1 MDKLVFKLLN
11 HCVVTAE
18 TKACLQ
24 CPIVFFQF
32 VMGIARLKLTM
43 GCRVCDAILSTGKGR
58 RHVFC

>member
-24 CPIVFFQF
+24 CPRVFFS
-32 VMGIARLKLTM
+32 I
-43 GCRVCDAILSTGKGR
+43 CDGNCQTEIDHGLQGLRWDIVHWEG
-58 RHVFC
+58 